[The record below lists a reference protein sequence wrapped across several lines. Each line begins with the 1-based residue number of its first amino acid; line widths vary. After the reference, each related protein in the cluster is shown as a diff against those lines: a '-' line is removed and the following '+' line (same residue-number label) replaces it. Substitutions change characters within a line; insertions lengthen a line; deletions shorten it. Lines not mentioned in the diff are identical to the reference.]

1 MSEYELRFDT
11 GEVVIIRAR
20 SRGDAIGKYCAE
32 HGTPWR
38 WVAAHCR
45 VKNLGR
51 VNNADDS

>member
-11 GEVVIIRAR
+11 SEVVTVRAR
-20 SRGDAIGKYCAE
+20 TRGEAIGKYCAE
-32 HGTPWR
+32 HGAPLS

-51 VNNADDS
+51 VSA

>member
-11 GEVVIIRAR
+11 GEVVILRAKTR
-20 SRGDAIGKYCAE
+20 SEAIGKYCAE
-32 HGTPWR
+32 HGAPCS

-51 VNNADDS
+51 VNHG